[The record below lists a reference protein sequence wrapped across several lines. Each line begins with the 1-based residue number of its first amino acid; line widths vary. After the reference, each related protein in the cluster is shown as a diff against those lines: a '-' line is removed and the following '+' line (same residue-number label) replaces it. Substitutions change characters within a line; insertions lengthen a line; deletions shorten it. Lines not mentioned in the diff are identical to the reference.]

1 MKNGF
6 TDPDSDGCICKIFS
20 TDPVTEKYKLFEKPL
35 KSRRIGL
42 FKKSKTLKSDG
53 SDGFYGRGKI
63 TDPVREDKGFLGHC
77 DRLCG
82 TEKPMRGYIN
92 RQEAKRRRKGIFGKS

>member
-1 MKNGF
+1 MTVAYAKY
-6 TDPDSDGCICKIFS
+6 FS

-35 KSRRIGL
+35 KSMKTGL

-63 TDPVREDKGFLGHC
+63 TDPADPVQEYKGFLGHC

-82 TEKPMRGYIN
+82 T
-92 RQEAKRRRKGIFGKS
+92 

>member
-1 MKNGF
+1 MKN
-6 TDPDSDGCICKIFS
+6 IS

-35 KSRRIGL
+35 KSRKTGL
-42 FKKSKTLKSDG
+42 CQISKALKSDG

-63 TDPVREDKGFLGHC
+63 TDHADPVREYKGFLGHC

-82 TEKPMRGYIN
+82 TEKPVYGY
-92 RQEAKRRRKGIFGKS
+92 